1 VTLAPLRTARQRAV
15 AGFVRLSSFADSRR
29 GAATLFLVALG
40 AYWIEAIAW
49 PLQRGRD
56 SWDYWLYWLQMGDA
70 HPPFSWVMLFRTP
83 LTPIVTGLPMSLG
96 GARLLEVVMS
106 LIFAASVVGW
116 AWAARP
122 FGRKAAVLVAVAV
135 LVLQVPYAA
144 LFHEVSSDFLFG
156 AVLAFWSGV
165 VVRAVLRPSSRLFVA
180 VGAGAA
186 LLTLTRPAGQVLVIV
201 AAVVALVAPGSL
213 RGRIAGLVVVVLA
226 ALVPLA
232 GWAAVNDA
240 RYGDFTVARGGKAW
254 VPFYKVHTQIDPANG
269 PASKRLADAIAR
281 DVITLPQYRR
291 QHVDTQ
297 TYLRVGANLEVIRMI
312 ALSDRVFGR
321 SSGYGVLYDAAVEA
335 IRRHP
340 GAYVDDVATTMWK
353 FTTQRFSLGLVTRN
367 RSFPAEPS
375 TMLVDGKPFPSPTS
389 VSPVLSLVRYGFVW
403 CPTDDF
409 ERCVVRDPSRVFA
422 SARDQRRYVSLVG
435 TIRDWNAQLPLRNGN
450 VWLAQKL
457 GTVSWNTPPSFVW
470 IVLALAG
477 IVAWRPR
484 GWPALVVLL
493 VGAGLVLLVHALS
506 QAPQSEYELPL
517 APLFVV
523 AAVAAFASASSPW
536 RRRASGGDRAP

>member
-1 VTLAPLRTARQRAV
+1 MHAGVVGRSAEGVWTACQRA
-15 AGFVRLSSFADSRR
+15 AGSRR
-29 GAATLFLVALG
+29 GAAALFLIAL
-40 AYWIEAIAW
+40 ATYWIEAIAW

-56 SWDYWLYWLQMGDA
+56 SWDYWLYWLQLGDS

-83 LTPIVTGLPMSLG
+83 LTPLVTGLPMSLG

-106 LIFAASVVGW
+106 AIYGASVVGW

-122 FGRKAAVLVAVAV
+122 FGRKAALIVAVAV
-135 LVLQVPYAA
+135 LVLQIPYAA

-156 AVLAFWSGV
+156 AVLAGWSGI
-165 VVRAVLRPSSRLFVA
+165 VVRAVLRPSSRLFTA
-180 VGAGAA
+180 AGLGAA
-186 LLTLTRPAGQVLVIV
+186 LLTLTRPAGQVLVAA

-213 RGRIAGLVVVVLA
+213 RRRVAGLAVVLLA

-232 GWAAVNDA
+232 GWAALNDA

-254 VPFYKVHTQIDPANG
+254 VPFYKVHTQVDPANG
-269 PASKRLADAIAR
+269 PASRRLADAIAR
-281 DVITLPQYRR
+281 DVITLPPYRR
-291 QHVDTQ
+291 LHVGTQ

-321 SSGYGVLYDAAVEA
+321 SSRYSVLYDAAVEA

-340 GAYVDDVATTMWK
+340 GAYVDDIATTMWS
-353 FTTQRFSLGLVTRN
+353 FTTQRFALAPVTRK
-367 RSFPAEPS
+367 RSFPREPA
-375 TMLVDGKPFPSPTS
+375 TMLVNGKPFPSPTS
-389 VSPVLSLVRYGFVW
+389 VSPVLSLVSYGFVW

-409 ERCVVRDPSRVFA
+409 ERCVVRDPSRAFA
-422 SARDQRRYVSLVG
+422 SPRDQRRYVALVSR
-435 TIRDWNAQLPLRNGN
+435 IRDWNAQLPLRNGN

-457 GTVSWNTPPSFVW
+457 GTVSWNTPPSLVW

-484 GWPALVVLL
+484 GWPALIVLL
-493 VGAGLVLLVHALS
+493 VGAGLVLFVHALS

-517 APLFVV
+517 APLFAFV
-523 AAVAAFASASSPW
+523 AIAAFAGARSPR
-536 RRRASGGDRAP
+536 RRRALGRDHEL